1 MTNGGERIIQVDVKK
16 YYETL
21 LARVQK
27 IVDSDYHASAALI
40 ELYQGLPAAVD
51 AYTMPNGAVI
61 GLVKLNSSENR
72 VEVFSG
78 EYSAVKGE
86 LRNRTFD
93 YMLPVF
99 PSHPTSEDEINATIK
114 CHIEERL
121 REIDFAQY
129 LKDVVLGIVNIE
141 GQISEISKTNPWLS
155 KQFGELTTML
165 SDTRKLAEGLS
176 KSATESRD
184 RLRYESYEEMVEFL
198 ESFDPNSSPQILDS
212 IDLEKVRTFMTEF
225 IRSYRATID
234 AKSLAKEAFPPFYA
248 DYPYHVELNLL
259 PNKNVAIFFSKA
271 TEGMRFTDRQLG
283 FNEFENEVRDKS
295 FTYALGLPNC
305 VTFEKTGA
313 VHQAQV
319 QAQIDLERH
328 DIQLGLED
336 IPASLDEIEKQII
349 KIKKSNP
356 WLEQNLSELL
366 KTLETCTKPVT
377 KLLSR
382 IEKRR
387 NAGIVL
393 RSYVNQFDSSISV
406 FPSSGDPGLAAPVY
420 EDVETAQVATPQGA
434 FVPAIAVAPA
444 TPPPPVAAPPP
455 SFGTGSASGEYELQI
470 PMAGAEAP
478 AVPSMEATDMGT
490 GDMNEVKSMLYT
502 FERKLADYE
511 KRLHYIDKYTEMIQ
525 RQQNK
530 KFKAQKELITLESRK
545 GKWLGVGIGVSALT
559 ISVILVLVTYEELL
573 DLISTLLG
581 G

>member
-1 MTNGGERIIQVDVKK
+1 MKK

-21 LARVQK
+21 LAKVQK

-51 AYTMPNGAVI
+51 AYTMPNGAVV
-61 GLVKLNSSENR
+61 GLIKFNSSENK

-78 EYSAVKGE
+78 DYGAVKGE

-93 YMLPVF
+93 YMLPVY
-99 PSHPTSEDEINATIK
+99 PSHPTSDDEIEATIK
-114 CHIEERL
+114 CHIEDRL
-121 REIDFAQY
+121 RLIDFSQY

-165 SDTRKLAEGLS
+165 SDTRKRAEELS
-176 KSATESRD
+176 KSATESHD
-184 RLRYESYEEMVEFL
+184 RLRFEGYEEMVTYL
-198 ESFDPNSSPQILDS
+198 ESYDETSSPQQLEV

-234 AKSLAKEAFPPFYA
+234 AKSLAKEAYPRFYS
-248 DYPYHVELNLL
+248 DYPYNVELNLL
-259 PNKNVAIFFSKA
+259 PNKNVAVFFNKA

-305 VTFEKTGA
+305 IAFDKASA
-313 VHQAQV
+313 VHQAQL

-328 DIQLGLED
+328 DIHLGLEA
-336 IPASLDEIEKQII
+336 IPASLDDIEKQII

-366 KTLETCTKPVT
+366 RTLETCTKPVT
-377 KLLSR
+377 KLLGR
-382 IEKRR
+382 IDKRR

-393 RSYVNQFDSSISV
+393 RSYVNQYDSSISV
-406 FPSSGDPGLAAPVY
+406 YPSSGEPTAAAPVY
-420 EDVETAQVATPQGA
+420 EDVETAQVSTPQGS
-434 FVPAIAVAPA
+434 FVPSVAAGAVVGAA
-444 TPPPPVAAPPP
+444 AGAPPPVAAAPPP
-455 SFGTGSASGEYELQI
+455 VEYDSGPSGEYELQI
-470 PMAGAEAP
+470 PMAGAESP
-478 AVPSMEATDMGT
+478 SVPSMHASEMGP
-490 GDMNEVKSMLYT
+490 GDLNEIKSMLYT

-530 KFKAQKELITLESRK
+530 KFKAQKELIALESRK
-545 GKWLGVGIGVSALT
+545 GKWLGVGIGATALT
-559 ISVILVLVTYEELL
+559 ISVILVLVTYNELL
-573 DLISTLLG
+573 DLIGTLFG

>member
-1 MTNGGERIIQVDVKK
+1 VDVKK

-21 LARVQK
+21 LAKVQK
-27 IVDSDYHASAALI
+27 TVDSDYHASAALI

-51 AYTMPNGAVI
+51 AYTMPNGAVV
-61 GLVKLNSSENR
+61 GLVKFNSSENK

-78 EYSAVKGE
+78 EYGAVKGE

-93 YMLPVF
+93 YMLAIF
-99 PSHPTSEDEINATIK
+99 PSHPTSDDEIDATIK
-114 CHIEERL
+114 FQIEDRL
-121 REIDFAQY
+121 RQIDFSQY

-165 SDTRKLAEGLS
+165 SDTRKRAEELS
-176 KSATESRD
+176 RSATESHD
-184 RLRYESYEEMVEFL
+184 RLRYEGYEEMVTYL
-198 ESFDPNSSPQILDS
+198 ESYDPNTSPTQLEA

-234 AKSLAKEAFPPFYA
+234 AKSLAKEAFPHFYA
-248 DYPYHVELNLL
+248 DYPYNVELNLL
-259 PNKNVAIFFSKA
+259 PNKNVAVFFSKA

-305 VTFEKTGA
+305 IPFDKASA
-313 VHQAQV
+313 VHQAQL

-328 DIQLGLED
+328 DIHLGLEG

-366 KTLETCTKPVT
+366 RTLETCTKPVN
-377 KLLSR
+377 KLLGR

-393 RSYVNQFDSSISV
+393 RSYVNQYDSSISV
-406 FPSSGDPGLAAPVY
+406 FPSSGEPGVAAPVY
-420 EDVETAQVATPQGA
+420 EDVETAQVSTTPGG
-434 FVPAIAVAPA
+434 FVPAVTPGAVGAPE
-444 TPPPPVAAPPP
+444 PVAAPPP
-455 SFGTGSASGEYELQI
+455 VEYDTGPSGEYELQI

-478 AVPSMEATDMGT
+478 AVPSMQAADMGS
-490 GDMNEVKSMLYT
+490 GDLNEIKSMLYT

-545 GKWLGVGIGVSALT
+545 GKWLGVGIGVTALT
-559 ISVILVLVTYEELL
+559 ISVVLVLATYN
-573 DLISTLLG
+573 DLVDLLG
-581 G
+581 TLFGG

>member
-1 MTNGGERIIQVDVKK
+1 M
-16 YYETL
+16 
-21 LARVQK
+21 
-27 IVDSDYHASAALI
+27 
-40 ELYQGLPAAVD
+40 
-51 AYTMPNGAVI
+51 MPNGAVV
-61 GLVKLNSSENR
+61 GLVKFNSSENKI
-72 VEVFSG
+72 EVFSG
-78 EYSAVKGE
+78 EYGAVKGE

-93 YMLPVF
+93 FMLPVY
-99 PSHPTSEDEINATIK
+99 PSHPTSDDEILATVK
-114 CHIEERL
+114 YQIEERL
-121 REIDFAQY
+121 MSIDFSQY

-165 SDTRKLAEGLS
+165 SDTRKRAEDLS
-176 KSATESRD
+176 RLATESQD
-184 RLRYESYEEMVEFL
+184 RLRFEGYEEMVGYL
-198 ESFDPNSSPQILDS
+198 ESFDPASSSQQLEM

-234 AKSLAKEAFPPFYA
+234 AKSLAKEAFPHFYA
-248 DYPYHVELNLL
+248 DYPYKVELNLL
-259 PNKNVAIFFSKA
+259 PNKNVAVFFSKA

-283 FNEFENEVRDKS
+283 FNEFENEVNDKS

-305 VTFEKTGA
+305 ISFDKPGA
-313 VHQAQV
+313 VHQAQL

-328 DIQLGLED
+328 DIHLSLEAIPDSLGD
-336 IPASLDEIEKQII
+336 IEKQII

-366 KTLETCTKPVT
+366 KTLETCTKPVN
-377 KLLSR
+377 KLLGR

-406 FPSSGDPGLAAPVY
+406 FPSSGDPGVAAPVY
-420 EDVETAQVATPQGA
+420 EDVETAQVSTPQGG
-434 FVPAIAVAPA
+434 FVPSMATPPEVAPA
-444 TPPPPVAAPPP
+444 AVGATVPVTAPPVVEYDAGP
-455 SFGTGSASGEYELQI
+455 SGEYELQI

-478 AVPSMEATDMGT
+478 AVPSMQSTDMGS
-490 GDMNEVKSMLYT
+490 GDLNEIKSMLYT

-530 KFKAQKELITLESRK
+530 KFKAQKELIALESRK
-545 GKWLGVGIGVSALT
+545 GKWLGVGIGVTALT
-559 ISVILVLVTYEELL
+559 IGVVLMLATYN
-573 DLISTLLG
+573 DLIDLIGTLFG

>member
-1 MTNGGERIIQVDVKK
+1 VKK

-27 IVDSDYHASAALI
+27 VVDSDYHASAALV

-51 AYTMPNGAVI
+51 AYMMPNDAVV
-61 GLVKLNSSENR
+61 GLVKLNSSETK

-78 EYSAVKGE
+78 EYTAVKGE

-93 YMLPVF
+93 YMLPI
-99 PSHPTSEDEINATIK
+99 PASHPTSDDEIDATVR

-121 REIDFAQY
+121 REIDFSQY

-155 KQFGELTTML
+155 KQFGELTSML
-165 SDTRKLAEGLS
+165 SETRKRAEDLS
-176 KSATESRD
+176 KSASESRE
-184 RLRYESYEEMVEFL
+184 RLRYEGYEEMVEYL
-198 ESFDPNSSPQILDS
+198 ESYDPASSHQQLDA
-212 IDLEKVRTFMTEF
+212 IDLEKVRTFMTEL

-248 DYPYHVELNLL
+248 DYPFHVELNLL
-259 PNKNVAIFFSKA
+259 PNKNVVVWFTKA

-283 FNEFENEVRDKS
+283 FNEFENELKNKS
-295 FTYALGLPNC
+295 FTYALGMPNC
-305 VTFEKTGA
+305 IAFDKTSA
-313 VHQAQV
+313 VHQAQL
-319 QAQIDLERH
+319 QAQMDLERH
-328 DIQLGLED
+328 DIQLGLEG
-336 IPASLDEIEKQII
+336 IPKSLDQIEKQII

-366 KTLETCTKPVT
+366 GTLETCKKPVK
-377 KLLSR
+377 KLLGR

-393 RSYVNQFDSSISV
+393 RSFVNQFDSSISV
-406 FPSSGDPGLAAPVY
+406 FPSAGETVAAAPVY
-420 EDVETAQVATPQGA
+420 EDVETAQVTTPQGG
-434 FVPAIAVAPA
+434 FVPAVAPTTVPMA
-444 TPPPPVAAPPP
+444 APQAAPPVVE
-455 SFGTGSASGEYELQI
+455 TGGGGEYELQI
-470 PMAGAEAP
+470 PMATADAP
-478 AVPSMEATDMGT
+478 PVPSMQATDMGS
-490 GDMNEVKSMLYT
+490 GDLNEIKSMLYT

-530 KFKAQKELITLESRK
+530 KFKAQKELISLESRK
-545 GKWLGVGIGVSALT
+545 GKWLGVGIGASALT
-559 ISVILVLVTYEELL
+559 ISVILLLVVYNDLL
-573 DLISTLLG
+573 DFISTLLG

>member
-1 MTNGGERIIQVDVKK
+1 VKK
-16 YYETL
+16 YYETY
-21 LARVQK
+21 LAKVQK

-51 AYTMPNGAVI
+51 AYTMPNGAVV

-78 EYSAVKGE
+78 DYGNIKGE

-93 YMLPVF
+93 YMLPVY
-99 PSHPTSEDEINATIK
+99 PSHPTSDAEIEATVRCNIED
-114 CHIEERL
+114 RL
-121 REIDFAQY
+121 RIIDFSQY

-165 SDTRKLAEGLS
+165 SDTRKRAEDLS
-176 KSATESRD
+176 RSSTESRE
-184 RLRYESYEEMVEFL
+184 RLRYEAYEEMVGYL
-198 ESFDPNSSPQILDS
+198 ESYDPASSPQQLES

-248 DYPYHVELNLL
+248 DYPYSVELNLL
-259 PNKNVAIFFSKA
+259 PNKNVAVFFTKA

-305 VTFEKTGA
+305 IPFIKTGA
-313 VHQAQV
+313 VHQAQL

-328 DIQLGLED
+328 DIHLGLEA
-336 IPASLDEIEKQII
+336 IPSSLDEIERQII

-366 KTLETCTKPVT
+366 KTLETCTKPVD

-387 NAGIVL
+387 KAGIVL
-393 RSYVNQFDSSISV
+393 RSYVNQNDSSISV
-406 FPSSGDPGLAAPVY
+406 FPSSGEAIAAPTVY
-420 EDVETAQVATPQGA
+420 EDVETAQLATPQGQ
-434 FVPAIAVAPA
+434 FVPAMAAAAPAAVAASAPA
-444 TPPPPVAAPPP
+444 PAPDY
-455 SFGTGSASGEYELQI
+455 GAGSGEYELQI
-470 PMAGAEAP
+470 PMAGTEAP
-478 AVPSMEATDMGT
+478 PVPSMEAADMGT
-490 GDMNEVKSMLYT
+490 GDLNEIKSMLYT

-530 KFKAQKELITLESRK
+530 KFKAQKELIALESRK
-545 GKWLGVGIGVSALT
+545 GKWLGVGIGATALT
-559 ISVILVLVTYEELL
+559 ISVILVLVTYNELL
-573 DLISTLLG
+573 DLIGTLFG